1 MDNREEVRRYLASRR
16 ARLTPEQVGLPTY
29 GRRRVAGLR
38 REEVAQ
44 LAGVSVDYYTRLE
57 RGNLAG
63 VSDSILHAIARALR
77 LDDDEQLHLCDLAR
91 TAELRQPASPASRP
105 VRSRTGRSVVRDSIR
120 AIVDGL
126 VDLPACVTNGRMEL
140 VMTNELA
147 RALYDPMFTFAQAT
161 GRGVLPSHARFVFLD
176 PAATTFWVDW
186 ETAATEVVG
195 ALRIAAAR
203 DPYDKDLTDLV
214 GELAIRSDHFRTW
227 WGSHDVFVHRGGVKR
242 INHPAVG
249 QLDLTYEVLHFPF
262 DPDIALLTYSAASGT
277 PTHDSLQ
284 LLAAWNAT
292 RTLTSRTRGDFKS

>member
-16 ARLTPEQVGLPTY
+16 ARLTPEQVGLPSF

-57 RGNLAG
+57 RGNLSG

-77 LDDDEQLHLCDLAR
+77 LDDDEQLHLFDLAR
-91 TAELRQPASPASRP
+91 GAELRPTATRPA
-105 VRSRTGRSVVRDSIR
+105 RSRHGRPAVRDSIR

-140 VMTNELA
+140 VMTNPLA
-147 RALYDPMFTFAQAT
+147 RALYDPMFTFAASS

-176 PAATTFWVDW
+176 PAATSFWIDW

-214 GELAIRSDHFRTW
+214 GELATRSDHFRTW
-227 WGSHDVFVHRGGVKR
+227 WGSHDVFIHRGGVKR
-242 INHPAVG
+242 INHATVG
-249 QLDLTYEVLHFPF
+249 RLDLTYEVMHFPF
-262 DPDIALLTYSAASGT
+262 DPDIALLTYSAAPGT
-277 PTHDSLQ
+277 PTHDNLQ

-292 RTLTSRTRGDFKS
+292 RTLTSTAYGDLTT

>member
-16 ARLTPEQVGLPTY
+16 ARLTTEQVGLPDY
-29 GRRRVAGLR
+29 GGRRRVAGLR

-44 LAGVSVDYYTRLE
+44 LAGVSVDYYTRVE
-57 RGNLAG
+57 RGNLNG
-63 VSDSILHAIARALR
+63 VSDSVLHAIARALR
-77 LDDDEQLHLCDLAR
+77 LDDDERLHLFDLAR
-91 TAELRQPASPASRP
+91 AAEARPNPTRSSRP
-105 VRSRTGRSVVRDSIR
+105 HPARPTLRDSVR

-140 VMTNELA
+140 VLTNQLG
-147 RALYDPMFTFAQAT
+147 RALYDPMFRSAAT
-161 GRGVLPSHARFVFLD
+161 ARHGLPSHARFVFLD
-176 PAATTFWVDW
+176 PAAISFWVDW

-195 ALRIAAAR
+195 ALRVAAAR
-203 DPYDKDLTDLV
+203 DPYDKDLTDLI
-214 GELAIRSDHFRTW
+214 GELATRSDHFRTW
-227 WGSHDVFVHRGGVKR
+227 WGSHDVFVHRGGVKK

-249 QLDLTYEVLHFPF
+249 RLDLTYEVMHFPF

-292 RTLTSRTRGDFKS
+292 RDRDHHETRPTA